1 MGRGQEYG
9 QGQGQKRYPAGSF
22 PGVQHHFTHRGE
34 VALWLKKL
42 YNGVPIPVY
51 EVNERTVDILHEVMK
66 CNEVRE
72 KDVMLLIED
81 MKDRASKYEAE
92 ADYWHNIL
100 RQTLGFFESSLS
112 EEATNDLFDLVG
124 SAIELEVEN
133 TSLTSFYSALNDMTS
148 ELYKTKS
155 KNDEMEWK
163 LKILTKKL
171 TSALMVEKHLE
182 KDVEKLKTS
191 QKAEQA
197 KDEIHSKTLKFLQ
210 DKSKDLR
217 IRIRGA
223 EGELIARGLNKSL
236 THEALMKSSEK
247 VAALRK
253 EIEPLKRE
261 VASYLDLPP
270 SIRLA
275 RVKVEEARRELK
287 ALDEELTREIEALPF
302 ELI

>member
-1 MGRGQEYG
+1 MAAA
-9 QGQGQKRYPAGSF
+9 AGTPDGDSF
-22 PGVQHHFTHRGE
+22 LEKLTRVT
-34 VALWLKKL
+34 LWLKKL

-66 CNEVRE
+66 CNEERD

-81 MKDRASKYEAE
+81 MKDRASKYEEE
-92 ADYWHNIL
+92 ADYWYNIL
-100 RQTLGFFESSLS
+100 QQTLGFFESSLS

-124 SAIELEVEN
+124 SAVELEVEN

-182 KDVEKLKTS
+182 EDVEKLKTS

-275 RVKVEEARRELK
+275 RVKVEEAKRELK

-302 ELI
+302 ELT